1 MEAGTI
7 FHVVTGGIGLL
18 SGAAALASS
27 KGQSLHR
34 QAGLAFLVSMIAM
47 AVSGF
52 VLAAILPIYV
62 TMMAASVTFYLVVSG
77 TITARQ
83 RGSKQNLSDSAVLT
97 LGLGVL
103 AFGAWL
109 SWRAMNGIQD
119 SLGDFIVPAPVYFF
133 FAFITLLAVIGDA
146 WVILFGRRKGK
157 IRIMRHLWRMC
168 VPLYIA
174 ASSFFDGQQQ
184 VFPEWL
190 QGTYYLLVPQ
200 LVVFLAMI
208 AYLIVTAWKWPM
220 KRAKT
225 AQATSQGG

>member
-1 MEAGTI
+1 MEPGTL

-27 KGQSLHR
+27 KGQNLHR
-34 QAGLAFLVSMIAM
+34 KAGLAFLVSMIAM

-62 TMMAASVTFYLVVSG
+62 TMMAASVTFYLVISG

-83 RGSKQNLSDSAVLT
+83 RAGKQNLTDSAILA

-109 SWRAMNGIQD
+109 SWRAMHGIQD
-119 SLGDFIVPAPVYFF
+119 SLGDFVVPTPVYFF
-133 FAFITLLAVIGDA
+133 FAFITLLAVIGDI
-146 WVILFGRRKGK
+146 WVVVFGRRKGK
-157 IRIMRHLWRMC
+157 IRTMRHLWRMC

-200 LVVFLAMI
+200 FVVLLVMI
-208 AYLIVTAWKWPM
+208 IYLVVTAWKWPT
-220 KRAKT
+220 KKT
-225 AQATSQGG
+225 KAAQATS